1 MPVTQEPTP
10 PLPPAPVWWVAWFM
24 IQVGNGL
31 THTVLSKSKQPPS
44 GGTISQDL
52 WFLALAP
59 LLTSLF
65 IRFKLLPKQAGT
77 PNGLALLLVGAGLC
91 EMSLVLGHLL
101 FHPHMKT
108 FGILTAMGVAMYL
121 PVYLSGRR

>member
-1 MPVTQEPTP
+1 MPVNQEPAP
-10 PLPPAPVWWVAWFM
+10 ASPPAPVWWVAWFV

-31 THTVLSKSKQPPS
+31 SHTVLSKSKQPPPEVS
-44 GGTISQDL
+44 ISQDL

-59 LLTSLF
+59 LLVSMF
-65 IRFKLLPKQAGT
+65 IRFRLLPKQAGT
-77 PNGLALLLVGAGLC
+77 PNGLALAVAGAGLC
-91 EMSLVLGHLL
+91 EMSLMLGHLL

-108 FGILTAMGVAMYL
+108 FGILTAMGVAMYV